1 MPLKNWDI
9 HFNEFFQAYLRTSAS
24 VTAGVPAAATLPIRT
39 AQDKDTAT
47 RPRVVISNV
56 RRTETLQNVFDAQFT
71 VTLHTLNDASNGTT
85 EEQAE
90 AWLQQIRQ
98 RLADRTALQAYIATL
113 STEAQT
119 GWQPA
124 VLHVLALPFK
134 RDLDEETAHLQT
146 SFDFTFTVIVH
157 QP

>member
-9 HFNEFFQAYLRTSAS
+9 HFNQLFQAYLRTDAS
-24 VTAGVPAAATLPIRT
+24 VAAGVPTAATLPIRI
-39 AQDKDTAT
+39 AQDKDTVT
-47 RPRVVISNV
+47 RPRVVITNA

-71 VTLHTLNDASNGTT
+71 VTLHLLTDAANGTT

-98 RLADRTALQAYIATL
+98 RIADRTALQAYIASL
-113 STEAQT
+113 STEAKT

-134 RDLDEETAHLQT
+134 RDLDEETAHLQLA
-146 SFDFTFTVIVH
+146 FDFTFTVIVSE
-157 QP
+157 P